1 MLTVLKGWMERF
13 FSDEEALIFLLI
25 LISSFAIIISFGRV
39 LAPVFIAII
48 TAYLLQGG
56 MHFCKRKGL
65 GHLLSTIIMFTLFVG
80 FFLSL
85 LLVVI
90 PATISQAGQ
99 LFYELPNMLGQGQEL
114 LMLLPEKYPELIAE
128 HQVQDWISQSGT
140 EMATFGQWL
149 LSFSI
154 HSIPGAITIL
164 IYLVLVPILVFFFL
178 KDGSQITGFFV
189 SFLPRDRKLMN
200 TIWAEM
206 EQQIANY
213 IRGKAVEIFIVGGV
227 TYVGFI
233 SFGLNYAE
241 LLAILVGLS
250 VLIPYIGAAVVT
262 VPVALIAYFQF
273 GYGETLFYCL
283 LVYGIIQALDG
294 NVLVPLLFSEVVNLH
309 PVAII
314 VAVLGFGGIWGFWGV
329 FFAIPLATLFKAVLT
344 AWPQAV
350 KKVEPQQSI
359 DEV

>member
-1 MLTVLKGWMERF
+1 MLTVFKGWMERF

-25 LISSFAIIISFGRV
+25 LISSFAIIIGFGRV

-48 TAYLLQGG
+48 MAYLLQGG

-65 GHLLSTIIMFTLFVG
+65 GHLVSTLVMFILFAG
-80 FFLSL
+80 LFLGL

-99 LFYELPNMLGQGQEL
+99 LFYELPKMLSQGQEL
-114 LMLLPEKYPELIAE
+114 LMLLPEQYPELVTE
-128 HQVQDWISQSGT
+128 HQVQNWMNQAGT
-140 EMATFGQWL
+140 ELASFGQWL

-154 HSIPGAITIL
+154 HSIPGAISIL

-178 KDGSQITGFFV
+178 KDGSQITGFFL
-189 SFLPRDRKLMN
+189 SFLPHDRKLMN

-213 IRGKAVEIFIVGGV
+213 IRGKAVEIFIVGSV

-233 SFGLNYAE
+233 AFGLNYAE

-262 VPVALIAYFQF
+262 VPVAVIAYFQF
-273 GYGETLFYCL
+273 GYGETLFYCM

-294 NVLVPLLFSEVVNLH
+294 NVLVALF
-309 PVAII
+309 
-314 VAVLGFGGIWGFWGV
+314 F
-329 FFAIPLATLFKAVLT
+329 
-344 AWPQAV
+344 
-350 KKVEPQQSI
+350 
-359 DEV
+359 

>member
-1 MLTVLKGWMERF
+1 MLTVFKGWIERF

-25 LISSFAIIISFGRV
+25 LISSFAIIIGFGQV

-48 TAYLLQGG
+48 MAYLLQGG

-65 GHLLSTIIMFTLFVG
+65 GHLVSTLIMFVLFIG
-80 FFLSL
+80 LFLGL

-99 LFYELPNMLGQGQEL
+99 LFYELPNMLSQGQDL
-114 LMLLPEKYPELIAE
+114 LMLLPEKYPELVTE
-128 HQVQDWISQSGT
+128 HQVQNWMNQAGT
-140 EMATFGQWL
+140 ELASFGQWL

-154 HSIPGAITIL
+154 HSIPGLISIL

-178 KDGSQITGFFV
+178 KDGSQIVGFFLA
-189 SFLPRDRKLMN
+189 FLPRDRKLMN

-227 TYVGFI
+227 TYIGFI
-233 SFGLNYAE
+233 AFGLNYAE

-250 VLIPYIGAAVVT
+250 VLVPYIGAAVVT
-262 VPVALIAYFQF
+262 VPVAVIAYFQF
-273 GYGETLFYCL
+273 GYSETLFYCM
-283 LVYGIIQALDG
+283 LVYGVIQALDG

-344 AWPQAV
+344 AWPQAI
-350 KKVEPQQSI
+350 KKVEPLQSS
-359 DEV
+359 DEI